1 MELDN
6 GNWHPSARWNGCLT
20 SKVGLV
26 CQKEV
31 KNNVKGAPRLKARHF
46 LFHAGTGTKWRI
58 DVWSKTSLPPCPLVG
73 CLSLGTF
80 KKQTLIHFA
89 CFATTTSPKQQ

>member
-1 MELDN
+1 MGIGILLQ
-6 GNWHPSARWNGCLT
+6 GGMVVLQV
-20 SKVGLV
+20 SKVRLV
-26 CQKEV
+26 LCV
-31 KNNVKGAPRLKARHF
+31 KTRYVKGAPRLKARHF